1 MDNKMSVTSKEREIS
16 ANELNDICRNRLSV
30 VSFDFDQDAKLYSEQ
45 PIMFLIGEMLVE
57 FQRPPK
63 SLTACVYSAEEAI
76 TEFFHQRDVWQ
87 RDLRYYVGS
96 HIFSLG
102 PGVACSAYVSSSYAL
117 DHIRFRQISRHNLRL
132 VLPHP
137 RKWVRVGLGW
147 LFEPQCPCG
156 EPRCVPAPWRNT
168 ICRNGY

>member
-1 MDNKMSVTSKEREIS
+1 MNKKMFATGEEREIS
-16 ANELNDICRNRLSV
+16 SNELDDVCRNRFSV
-30 VSFDFDQDAKLYSEQ
+30 IPFDFGQDAKLRSEQ
-45 PIMFLIGEMLVE
+45 PLMFLIGAMLVE

-63 SLTACVYSAEEAI
+63 SLTTCVYSAEMAI
-76 TEFFHQRDVWQ
+76 TEFFHQRHVWQ
-87 RDLRYYVGS
+87 RDLPDCMGS
-96 HIFSLG
+96 HTFSLG
-102 PGVACSAYVSSSYAL
+102 LGVSCSAFVSSSYAL
-117 DHIRFRQISRHNLRL
+117 GHIRFRQMSRHNLRL

-147 LFEPQCPCG
+147 FFEPPCPCG

>member
-1 MDNKMSVTSKEREIS
+1 MDKKICAASKDCEIS
-16 ANELNDICRNRLSV
+16 TKELNNIHRNEFSV
-30 VSFDFDQDAKLYSEQ
+30 VPFDFDQDAKLHSEQ
-45 PIMFLIGEMLVE
+45 PMMFLIGEMLVE

-76 TEFFHQRDVWQ
+76 TEFFHQREVWQ
-87 RDLRYYVGS
+87 RDLPYHMGS
-96 HIFSLG
+96 HIFRVG
-102 PGVACSAYVSSSYAL
+102 PGVACSTFVSSSYAL

-137 RKWVRVGLGW
+137 RKWLRVGLGW
-147 LFEPQCPCG
+147 LFELPCPCG
-156 EPRCVPAPWRNT
+156 EPRCIPAPWRNT